1 MKNKSIIR
9 AMAIGISASM
19 ALQPLTVFAEGQD
32 AEPVSENNTDSVD
45 AAAEAVETDT
55 AAIAG
60 DVNGEDG
67 VKEAVSAVS
76 EQKKDN
82 VAPTTHDNI
91 NNIENA
97 SGKLSTEVTNITS
110 DADTLKQ
117 DADNVQQ
124 TDAAADTK
132 INELNA
138 VKTNIETLTSD
149 TEDKMEEAVERLEG
163 TNEKIAG
170 AATAAEANNIY
181 EEAKAVADDAN
192 KVYAAAAENYN
203 TLKGQYED
211 ALSAAETARA
221 NYNAALTQTGTDIA
235 KAKADLDRAESAAN
249 TLYNQA
255 QQALNEVNGTKALVN
270 KIGNSQIRIAEK
282 NVTTARNDVTK
293 AQNAFDQAEKA
304 YNDAFDHYNNLGKEI
319 ENTKKAIAENA
330 GDIVVLSAELA
341 KKEAEYLKAGNDLKT
356 ANGRKTAIEKEL
368 KNANTELE
376 RAKNNKAAAEAA
388 QKIFDTISSSL
399 SGEIDGLEKWTEAYK
414 NNYLASANSAAGSAK
429 TTMGEKKGAYE
440 GLVTSEGEARGA
452 VTSKEAEI
460 TKLSDDIDALGKEIS
475 TLATTV
481 EGELANKS
489 ALEEEAT
496 NLEEAAAA
504 LETTRKDAETSLDN
518 IIAAEGKLTE
528 HQAKQAELNKLNDI
542 KSAVDKVKKTQKL
555 TEALEVFDE
564 VEKCEALAKKL
575 IKYKLE
581 SENNTNVNIVE
592 TEDFSLNSDNN
603 YIAVKYVDKDGME
616 HTEYYDF
623 VMQYTDW
630 WGNVKQA
637 FNHVD
642 YASVD
647 RITVVKK
654 NYRING
660 RGEVVFNGKGDNF
673 ISTSD
678 YEQYLSKI
686 SALSTDVSGF
696 DATEQENIIKDQKYN
711 KTEAQAILDDAQYSE
726 AAISKAQTDA
736 SYKRGEADQ
745 AATTYTNLS
754 GSLKTKQGQLENM
767 NQQLGVAQQ
776 AVAELKEAASI
787 KADEL
792 SNAETEYKKA
802 QLTYIGLQNQANAAQ
817 AYYEGLL
824 VRTGVKKL
832 QLVGAQQAAK
842 FAKDEAD
849 KAAKLIS
856 EKELLVKTKSA
867 ELEDAKAIA
876 KIAEDD
882 YFSALRERNQV
893 QSTLADALVKEA
905 RLSGKLV
912 TLEAN
917 RFVAAWDAFEAA
929 GDYAGAASRLGNARS
944 NLKQKE
950 TTLKNLNDQLEILNG
965 KYAQALAAYNNL
977 KVAAEAAKNDVD
989 KAQADVAALEAK
1001 IAQSADIVVTDDG
1014 VVDLKAADIAQIK
1027 SDYEKAK
1034 KELENAETLLEEI
1047 NAAASEAKETLDN
1060 TVAEIRRRQQ
1070 AMDQGSFGSNEGTST
1085 GSNNDEDDVVYPA
1098 AITRGSAALSTASAA
1113 DDAAVLGATR
1123 AASSGKS
1130 SKAAAV
1136 NAKASTSNDTAAN
1149 TASNANGVNENKDTV
1164 NVDATKTIGEESTA
1178 LAATPIEAK
1187 KGFPYWVL
1195 IILAGIA
1202 GVSVEEYIRR
1212 KNNKDIDKA

>member
-9 AMAIGISASM
+9 AMTIGISASM

-32 AEPVSENNTDSVD
+32 AEPVSENNNDSVD
-45 AAAEAVETDT
+45 AAAEAVESDT
-55 AAIAG
+55 AVIAG

-82 VAPTTHDNI
+82 VAPTTYDNI
-91 NNIENA
+91 GNIEKA
-97 SGKLSTEVTNITS
+97 SNKLSTEVTNISS

-149 TEDKMEEAVERLEG
+149 TEDKMEEAAEKLEG

-203 TLKGQYED
+203 TLKGQYKD

-255 QQALNEVNGTKALVN
+255 QHALNEVNGTKALVN
-270 KIGNSQIRIAEK
+270 QIGNYQVKMAEG
-282 NVTTARNDVTK
+282 NVKAAQNDVTK
-293 AQNAFDQAEKA
+293 AQNAFNQAEKA
-304 YNDAFDHYNNLGKEI
+304 YNDAANYYNNLGKEI

-399 SGEIDGLEKWTEAYK
+399 SREIDGMEKWAEAYK

-460 TKLSDDIDALGKEIS
+460 TNLSNDISALDGEIS
-475 TLATTV
+475 GLVTTV
-481 EGELANKS
+481 EDALNNKN
-489 ALEEEAT
+489 ALDRDAT
-496 NLEEAAAA
+496 ALEEAAAA
-504 LETTRKDAETSLDN
+504 LAETRNDAQTSLNN
-518 IIAAEGKLTE
+518 ITTAEGKVAEL
-528 HQAKQAELNKLNDI
+528 QGKQAELNKLKDI
-542 KSAVDKVKKTQKL
+542 QSAVNEVKKTWNV
-555 TEALEVFDE
+555 LEVFDE
-564 VEKCEALAKKL
+564 VDKCESLAKKL

-581 SENNTNVNIVE
+581 SESNTNVKIVG

-623 VMQYTDW
+623 IMQYTDL

-647 RITVVKK
+647 RITVVTKK
-654 NYRING
+654 YKING
-660 RGEVVFNGKGDNF
+660 RGKVVFNGKGDSF

-686 SALSTDVSGF
+686 SALTTDVSGF
-696 DATEQENIIKDQKYN
+696 DATEQENIIKGQKYN
-711 KTEAQAILDDAQYSE
+711 KTEAQAILNDARYSE
-726 AAISKAQTDA
+726 PAISKAQTDA
-736 SYKRGEADQ
+736 STKRDKANQ
-745 AATTYTNLS
+745 AATTYTNLR
-754 GSLKTKQGQLENM
+754 GELTTKQGLLDNM
-767 NQQLGVAQQ
+767 NQQLAVAQQ
-776 AVAELKEAASI
+776 AVEELRNAATI
-787 KADEL
+787 KAGEL
-792 SNAETEYKKA
+792 SDAETEYLRA
-802 QLTYIGLQNQANAAQ
+802 QSNYIRLKNQAEAAQ
-817 AYYEGLL
+817 AIYNGLL
-824 VRTGVKKL
+824 GQTGVKKL

-856 EKELLVKTKSA
+856 EKESLVKTKSA
-867 ELEDAKAIA
+867 ELEGAKAIA
-876 KIAEDD
+876 KTAEDD
-882 YFSALRERNQV
+882 YFNALRERNKT
-893 QSTLADALVKEA
+893 QSALAGALVEEA

-917 RFVAAWDAFEAA
+917 RFVAALDALDAA
-929 GDYAGAASRLGNARS
+929 GDYAGAASRLGNAKN
-944 NLKQKE
+944 NLKKNE
-950 TTLKNLNDQLEILNG
+950 TNLTNLNAQLEILNG
-965 KYAQALAAYNNL
+965 RYAQALAAYNNL
-977 KVAAEAAKNDVD
+977 KVAAEAAKNDVV
-989 KAQADVAALEAK
+989 KAKADVAALEAK

-1014 VVDLKAADIAQIK
+1014 VVDLKAANIAQIK

-1034 KELENAETLLEEI
+1034 KELENAETLLKEI
-1047 NAAASEAKETLDN
+1047 NAAASEAEDTLN
-1060 TVAEIRRRQQ
+1060 KTVAEIRRRQQ
-1070 AMDQGSFGSNEGTST
+1070 DMDQGSFGSNDGTST
-1085 GSNNDEDDVVYPA
+1085 GSNKDEDDVVYPA
-1098 AITRGSAALSTASAA
+1098 AITRGPAALSTASAA
-1113 DDAAVLGATR
+1113 DDEAVLGATR

-1149 TASNANGVNENKDTV
+1149 TASNANVVNENKDTV

-1212 KNNKDIDKA
+1212 KNNKDIDKV

>member
-19 ALQPLTVFAEGQD
+19 ALQPITVFAEGQD

-45 AAAEAVETDT
+45 AAAEAVETDA

-60 DVNGEDG
+60 GVNGEDG

-110 DADTLKQ
+110 DADTLTQ
-117 DADNVQQ
+117 DVNDVQQ
-124 TDAAADTK
+124 TDSAADTK

-149 TEDKMEEAVERLEG
+149 TEDKMKEAKEKLEG

-249 TLYNQA
+249 TLYTQA

-270 KIGNSQIRIAEK
+270 QIGNYQVKIAEG
-282 NVTTARNDVTK
+282 NVKAAQNDVTK

-304 YNDAFDHYNNLGKEI
+304 YNDAANYYNNLGKEI

-368 KNANTELE
+368 KNANAELE

-399 SGEIDGLEKWTEAYK
+399 SREIDGLEKWTEAYK

-429 TTMGEKKGAYE
+429 TTMGEKKDAYE

-460 TKLSDDIDALGKEIS
+460 TKLSGDIDTLGKEIS
-475 TLATTV
+475 NLATTV
-481 EGELANKS
+481 EGALDNKTN
-489 ALEEEAT
+489 LEREAAD
-496 NLEEAAAA
+496 LEEAAAT
-504 LETTRKDAETSLDN
+504 LEETRNDARTSLEN
-518 IIAAEGKLTE
+518 ITTAEGKLAE

-542 KSAVDKVKKTQKL
+542 QSAVDKVKETWN
-555 TEALEVFDE
+555 ALEVLDE
-564 VEKCEALAKKL
+564 VDKCESLAKKL

-581 SENNTNVNIVE
+581 SENNTNVNIVG

-603 YIAVKYVDKDGME
+603 YIAVKYVDKDGIE

-623 VMQYTDW
+623 VMQYEDW
-630 WGNVKQA
+630 KGRIKQA
-637 FNHVD
+637 GLMD
-642 YASVD
+642 YAFVD

-654 NYRING
+654 TFKING
-660 RGEVVFNGKGDNF
+660 SGEVVFNGKGDPF

-678 YEQYLSKI
+678 YEKYLTKI
-686 SALSTDVSGF
+686 SSLSTDVSGF
-696 DATEQENIIKDQKYN
+696 DATEQENIIKGQKYN
-711 KTEAQAILDDAQYSE
+711 KTEAQAILNDARYSE
-726 AAISKAQTDA
+726 PVISKAQTDA
-736 SYKRGEADQ
+736 SNKRDEANR
-745 AATTYTNLS
+745 AATTYTDLNGELT
-754 GSLKTKQGQLENM
+754 TKQEQLENM

-776 AVAELKEAASI
+776 AVAELRNAATI
-787 KADEL
+787 KAGEL
-792 SNAETEYKKA
+792 SDAKTEYLRAQGNYIRLKK
-802 QLTYIGLQNQANAAQ
+802 QAEEAQ
-817 AYYEGLL
+817 AFYNGLL
-824 VRTGVKKL
+824 GQTGVKKL

-849 KAAKLIS
+849 KAAEIIK
-856 EKELLVKTKSA
+856 EKEALIETKTS
-867 ELEDAKAIA
+867 ELESAQASARVANDQYWAALRSRNQTQ
-876 KIAEDD
+876 
-882 YFSALRERNQV
+882 SAL
-893 QSTLADALVKEA
+893 AGALVEEA

-917 RFVAAWDAFEAA
+917 RFVAAWDAYEAA
-929 GDYAGAASRLGNARS
+929 GDYAGAASRLGNAKK
-944 NLKQKE
+944 NLDQKE
-950 TTLKNLNDQLEILNG
+950 AALTNLNAQLEILNG
-965 KYAQALAAYNNL
+965 RYTQALAAYNNL

-1014 VVDLKAADIAQIK
+1014 VVDLKAADIDQIK

-1034 KELENAETLLEEI
+1034 KELDNAETLLKEI

-1098 AITRGSAALSTASAA
+1098 AITRGPAALSTASAA

>member
-45 AAAEAVETDT
+45 AAAEAVETDA

-97 SGKLSTEVTNITS
+97 SKKLSTEVTNITS
-110 DADTLKQ
+110 DADTLTQ
-117 DADNVQQ
+117 DVNDVQQ
-124 TDAAADTK
+124 TDTAADTK

-149 TEDKMEEAVERLEG
+149 TEDKMKEAAEKLEG

-203 TLKGQYED
+203 TLKEQYED

-270 KIGNSQIRIAEK
+270 QIGNYQVKIAEG
-282 NVTTARNDVTK
+282 NVKAAQNDVTK

-304 YNDAFDHYNNLGKEI
+304 YNDAIDHYNNLGKEI

-429 TTMGEKKGAYE
+429 TTMGEKKDAYE

-460 TKLSDDIDALGKEIS
+460 AKLSDDIDALGKEI
-475 TLATTV
+475 TGLTTTV
-481 EGELANKS
+481 GDVLNNKNT
-489 ALEEEAT
+489 LEEEAAA
-496 NLEEAAAA
+496 LEEAAAT
-504 LETTRKDAETSLDN
+504 LEGTRKDAQTALDN
-518 IIAAEGKLTE
+518 ITAAEGKIAE
-528 HQAKQAELNKLNDI
+528 FQSKQAELNKLNDI
-542 KSAVDKVKKTQKL
+542 KSAVDEVKDTGYYL
-555 TEALEVFDE
+555 GISRGEVDT
-564 VEKCEALAKKL
+564 CAALAKKL

-581 SENNTNVNIVE
+581 SENYNNVEIIGSK
-592 TEDFSLNSDNN
+592 TSDLNSDNN
-603 YIAVKYVDKDGME
+603 YIAVKYVDKDGIE
-616 HTEYYDF
+616 YAEYYDF
-623 VMQYTDW
+623 VMQYE
-630 WGNVKQA
+630 GKNGIIHQA
-637 FNHVD
+637 GFGE
-642 YASVD
+642 YSKVD
-647 RITVVKK
+647 RITVVTKK
-654 NYRING
+654 YKING
-660 RGEVVFNGKGDNF
+660 SGKVVFYGGKGDPF
-673 ISTSD
+673 ISTGE

-686 SALSTDVSGF
+686 SSLSTYVSGF
-696 DATEQENIIKDQKYN
+696 DATEQENIIKGQKYN
-711 KTEAQAILDDAQYSE
+711 KTEAQEILNDDRYSE
-726 AAISKAQTDA
+726 SKISKAQEDA
-736 SYKRGEADQ
+736 SAKRLQATQ
-745 AATTYTNLS
+745 AATTYTDLNGELT
-754 GSLKTKQGQLENM
+754 TKQGQLDNM

-776 AVAELKEAASI
+776 AVAELRKAASI
-787 KADEL
+787 KAGEL
-792 SNAETEYKKA
+792 SDAETEYKKA

-817 AYYEGLL
+817 ACYEGLL

-856 EKELLVKTKSA
+856 EKELLVKTKTA
-867 ELEDAKAIA
+867 ELEGAKAIA
-876 KIAEDD
+876 KTAEDD

-965 KYAQALAAYNNL
+965 RYAQALAAYNNL

-989 KAQADVAALEAK
+989 KAQADVAVLEAK

-1014 VVDLKAADIAQIK
+1014 VVDLKAANIDQIK

-1034 KELENAETLLEEI
+1034 KELENAETLLKEI

-1060 TVAEIRRRQQ
+1060 TVAEIRSRQQ
-1070 AMDQGSFGSNEGTST
+1070 AMDQGSFDSNDGTSS
-1085 GSNNDEDDVVYPA
+1085 GSNNDEEDVVYPA
-1098 AITRGSAALSTASAA
+1098 AITRGPAALSTASAA
-1113 DDAAVLGATR
+1113 EDAAVLGATR
-1123 AASSGKS
+1123 TTSSGKS

-1202 GVSVEEYIRR
+1202 GVSVEEYVRR